1 MKLKHC
7 RLILSAVL
15 VILSHFLSFSQ
26 VSGYILDQDGRPLP
40 FATVLINGTS
50 SGTSANLEGYYEL
63 ELSTEGDY
71 ELIYSFVGFISQ
83 RISLNYAG
91 SPLERN
97 IRLVS
102 SAIAIKE
109 FVYDGNAE
117 DPAYGIIREVQRKRK
132 FFLEESPAYS
142 CNSYMKGLIKIDT
155 TPDMILGIPFDDILE
170 DERNKILYL
179 SESEST
185 LLSDG
190 GGLFKEIIHA
200 SVVSGED
207 QGLSF
212 NSAKEMDFN
221 LYKNFYQMPRPLIS
235 PIGKNALNFYKYKLK
250 RSYYDDSNRKIYEIE
265 LWPKRADDPC
275 YAGKIFIYDKTW
287 DINASELGVNGKQ
300 CYSEGLDT
308 MIVRQQYMDI
318 SGTIHKFPLNRNIYI
333 RAGILGVQFSGNFN
347 AVYSS
352 YDLGEE
358 KYLSLEEKEEFVY
371 EAEALE
377 KSKDYF
383 DSIRPIPLNSF
394 ESVDYTFKDSLL
406 QLEKDPRYRDSLD
419 RVSNKFG
426 VNKLVFGYTWRDS
439 KKDLFITIP
448 SPLESIVFNPVQGRS
463 LSLSPRIVKYNS
475 KRRTNYARL
484 DLNLNYGFIEKDF
497 RYSLGLER
505 KFNSITNDKIR
516 IDLGLGLVDF
526 NDSEMI
532 RPYIASLASLY
543 LHVNPLKLYEKT
555 FASLWFERDLGV
567 LAKLRIL
574 GSWEERKSV
583 QNNSDFSYF
592 NTDGVYQKNSPI
604 PDDISF
610 DQFKNSL
617 FKTTLFLRLYPGRKF
632 MTYPERRVYTK
643 SKWPV
648 FNVKAT
654 ALFYPKATSI
664 KWSLGLRTPKMSLGS
679 WGKSK
684 AIVAIRGFLNEDS
697 VQWIDFHH
705 FQGNDI
711 RFNSVKHIDSGY
723 FLMPYYR
730 LSTTNT
736 HLTGIWEHRFDGKIL
751 NKVPLIKK
759 MNVSLV
765 GRLGVMVSNQD
776 HYYECSVGIDRIGFK
791 LWKGGRIDY
800 VFKTS
805 SSFANIERSA
815 LKFSLSL

>member
-15 VILSHFLSFSQ
+15 VILSHFLSYSQ
-26 VSGYILDQDGRPLP
+26 VSGYILDQDGLPLP

-91 SPLERN
+91 GPLERN
-97 IRLVS
+97 VRLVS

-155 TPDMILGIPFDDILE
+155 TPAMILGIPFEDILE

-250 RSYYDDSNRKIYEIE
+250 RSYYDDSNRKLYEIE

-275 YAGKIFIYDKTW
+275 YSGKIFIYDKTW

-358 KYLSLEEKEEFVY
+358 KYLSLGEKEEFVY

-406 QLEKDPRYRDSLD
+406 QLEKDPGYRDSLD

-448 SPLESIVFNPVQGRS
+448 SPLESIVFNPVQGRN

-475 KRRTNYARL
+475 KRRTNYTRL
-484 DLNLNYGFIEKDF
+484 DLNLNYGFIEQDF
-497 RYSLGLER
+497 RYSLGLTR

-516 IDLGLGLVDF
+516 VDLGLRLVDF

-532 RPYIASLASLY
+532 RPYIASLAALY
-543 LHVNPLKLYEKT
+543 FHVNPLKLYEKT

-567 LAKLRIL
+567 QAKLRIL
-574 GSWEERKSV
+574 GSWEARKSV

-592 NTDGVYQKNSPI
+592 NTEGVYQKNSPI
-604 PDDISF
+604 PDDVSF
-610 DQFKNSL
+610 DQFNNSL
-617 FKTTLFLRLYPGRKF
+617 FKTALSLRIYPGRKF
-632 MTYPERRVYTK
+632 MTYPERRVYTR

-648 FNVKAT
+648 FNIKAT

-679 WGKSK
+679 WGRST

-705 FQGNDI
+705 FRGNDI
-711 RFNSVKHIDSGY
+711 QFNSVKHIDRGY
-723 FLMPYYR
+723 FLLPYYR

-736 HLTGIWEHRFDGKIL
+736 HLTGIWEHSFDGKIL

-791 LWKGGRIDY
+791 FWKGGRIDY

-815 LKFSLSL
+815 FKFSLSL